1 MQIADLLNP
10 NFLPR
15 SIFVLLA
22 LYNIFWSIN
31 PCRPVSLSFLRCL
44 SFPLYLSL
52 FLCLS
57 LRRCSFSPSW
67 IRTTIFFPGVYPFF
81 SSLRLNSSLNVALPT
96 ADPSPGPGSYMLP
109 GGVSTRAKGTPFRN
123 SPAAMLS
130 GRNKFGSPFWD
141 CYTKHFELNC
151 FNCLSR
157 HSTDTDCF
165 SFAHIERGILETYVR
180 FLSARWNGITH
191 CHSITWFWGFE

>member
-1 MQIADLLNP
+1 MQVADLLNP

-141 CYTKHFELNC
+141 YYTKHFELNC
-151 FNCLSR
+151 FNCFHVIPLIQIV
-157 HSTDTDCF
+157 F
-165 SFAHIERGILETYVR
+165 LLPILKD
-180 FLSARWNGITH
+180 
-191 CHSITWFWGFE
+191 